1 MDAGIATQSNILWL
15 KEKGYGYIVVSRKRK
30 SDLLPETDVTLHN
43 NLNESLVYL
52 SECFV

>member
-1 MDAGIATQSNILWL
+1 MKEDTSHKNSEKHDERECAG
-15 KEKGYGYIVVSRKRK
+15 K
-30 SDLLPETDVTLHN
+30 SLSAQKAPAVTLHN